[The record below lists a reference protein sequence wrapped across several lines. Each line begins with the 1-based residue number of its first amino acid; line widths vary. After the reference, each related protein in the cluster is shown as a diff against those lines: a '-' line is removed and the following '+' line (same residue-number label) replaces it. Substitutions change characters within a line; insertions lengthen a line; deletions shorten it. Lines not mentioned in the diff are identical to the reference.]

1 MTTNMKNY
9 ELILSNP
16 IRLTIARKTF
26 PSIVLNCILGA
37 VILFLIIPLLIFF
50 LVIIPSGSGISFAF
64 VVTYAFSLFTP
75 IYLLRLYLWNKFG
88 KEIFIIEHDS
98 LTHYYDYKYF
108 KEGGKE
114 YKFKRIEVF
123 FLTKKDKLYSIS
135 QQYNHKE
142 RLSPICFLLDDDLLQ
157 SKIELPI
164 FNIIHIGERL
174 KKI

>member
-1 MTTNMKNY
+1 MKNY

-16 IRLTIARKTF
+16 IRLTIEEKSS
-26 PSIVLNCILGA
+26 PSIVLYCMLG
-37 VILFLIIPLLIFF
+37 VVVLFLIVPVLALFFIIIPLENGIPFTF
-50 LVIIPSGSGISFAF
+50 VIIY
-64 VVTYAFSLFTP
+64 VFSLFTP

-88 KEIFIIEHDS
+88 KEIFIIERDS
-98 LTHYYDYKYF
+98 LTHYYDYKFF
-108 KEGGKE
+108 KEGRQE

-123 FLTKKDKLYSIS
+123 FLTKKNKLYSIS

-142 RLSPICFLLDDDLLQ
+142 KLSPICFLLDDDLLQ

-174 KKI
+174 KSI